1 MSKELPKVYANKIEK
16 NIENNKEYVVS
27 KNEEKKE
34 TNNISENTSIEKNI
48 NQKINEI
55 FSSYKYVYKADVVIT
70 TDEGEIVKNI
80 IGKNGNN
87 LITMD
92 NELIDINSIKDI
104 KFKE

>member
-70 TDEGEIVKNI
+70 TEKGEIVKNI